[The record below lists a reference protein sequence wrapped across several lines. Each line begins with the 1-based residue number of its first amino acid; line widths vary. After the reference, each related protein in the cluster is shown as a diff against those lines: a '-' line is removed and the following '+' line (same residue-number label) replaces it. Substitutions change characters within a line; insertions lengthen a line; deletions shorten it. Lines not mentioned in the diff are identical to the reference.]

1 MNTVN
6 RSLNGFPGARAALAA
21 LVLMGCA
28 FAGPALAAASNAA
41 EAAAAPQPAVSAPA
55 APGAPAPAPVAP
67 PSAPPPSVA
76 ANLAADQATLAQFDN
91 QAPTVSNDARL
102 AAMGARAAQI
112 EAEARADLV
121 APAAQE
127 ASLDKQIAK
136 IVPRGRRKPTA
147 AQQAKEAPLLAERA
161 AAANQAAQAETVA
174 VAARDAFSLIAERRR
189 EGFSARVLTRSE
201 SPLSPDFW
209 SALVGA
215 AGSDGQ
221 RFMAMTDEAV
231 STAAD
236 APEPRGMIGLT
247 LGLLLAAALVV
258 PLRIWLR
265 RLGRRKTGKIHPGFG
280 KTGAALWVAVVDTA
294 APTLG
299 VVALRIG
306 AEWGGLLSTEANA
319 LAGAAVVAVAWAGG
333 ILALGRVLATE
344 ADTARRLLP
353 LDDSD
358 ARRLRAP
365 LAIVALVTGTGF
377 MLTRLNYVVGA
388 SVAATI
394 AANCLLSLAY
404 AAAAALILV
413 SFGRGRGSSPES
425 AAEAAADRAR
435 APAWTLISLIL
446 SGAILVTLC
455 AVFAGYSTLAALT
468 SGQIFW
474 LSLIAAAA
482 YLVMRFVDDFATA
495 TFSPQGWASRSLFV
509 IFRFRRSTIAQAG
522 ALVSAALQLL
532 VLVGALSLAL
542 TPFGRGGDLLFAN
555 LNDLGS
561 PIHFGSVTI
570 SPFAVA
576 AGLGAFVIGMG
587 LTRGVQG
594 WVVRRYL
601 PVTDWDAGVRNSVT
615 TGVGYLGVGIALLCA
630 LGATGL
636 GFSQIALVASALSVG
651 IGFGLQNVVQN
662 FVSGVILLVERPVK
676 VGDWVSIDGVE
687 GGIRR
692 IRVRATEL
700 ELSDHSTV
708 ILPNSDLI
716 TKPVRNKTLGGRY
729 AGVTLRLSI
738 NKVGD
743 AAKARELLLEIARG
757 KSTQAKG
764 LNAWVNI
771 DSMAASGA
779 ANLTCGFYIED
790 PRAAGKA
797 RSDSYFEIIDVLG
810 RAEIGFAGPI
820 DPA

>member
-6 RSLNGFPGARAALAA
+6 RSLSGLFGARAALAA
-21 LVLMGCA
+21 LVVACCA
-28 FAGPALAAASNAA
+28 LAGPTP
-41 EAAAAPQPAVSAPA
+41 AAPTNAVAVAPA
-55 APGAPAPAPVAP
+55 APP
-67 PSAPPPSVA
+67 PLPAPPPA
-76 ANLAADQATLAQFDN
+76 ARADLAADQQALAQLAN
-91 QAPTVSNDARL
+91 QAATTSNDARL
-102 AAMGARAAQI
+102 SAMGTQAARIEADARAAM
-112 EAEARADLV
+112 AG
-121 APAAQE
+121 PAAQF
-127 ASLDKQIAK
+127 ASLDAQIAR
-136 IVPRGRRKPTA
+136 IVPRGRRKPSLA
-147 AQQAKEAPLLAERA
+147 EQAKEAPLLALRS
-161 AAANQAAQAETVA
+161 AAANQEAQARAVA
-174 VAARDAFSLIAERRR
+174 VAARDTFSLIAERRR

-209 SALVGA
+209 NALVGA

-221 RFMAMTDEAV
+221 RIAQMTDEAV
-231 STAAD
+231 DTAMGA
-236 APEPRGMIGLT
+236 AEPRAAIGLVS
-247 LGLLLAAALVV
+247 GLLIAAALLV
-258 PLRIWLR
+258 PLRLR
-265 RLGRRKTGKIHPGFG
+265 MRRQGRRKSGKTRPSFG
-280 KTGAALWVAVVDTA
+280 KTGAALWVAMVDTA
-294 APTLG
+294 APTLA
-299 VVALRIG
+299 VVALRTG
-306 AEWGGLLSTEANA
+306 AQWGGLLSKEANA
-319 LAGAAVVAVAWAGG
+319 LAGAAVAAVAWAGG

-344 ADTARRLLP
+344 ADAHRRLLP
-353 LDDSD
+353 LDDAD

-365 LAIVALVTGTGF
+365 LVIVAVVTGTGF

-388 SVAATI
+388 SVASTI

-404 AAAAALILV
+404 VAAAALILV
-413 SFGRGRGSSPES
+413 SFGRGRGPAPDS

-455 AVFAGYSTLAALT
+455 AVFAGYTTLAALT

-474 LSLIAAAA
+474 FSLIAAAA
-482 YLVMRFVDDFATA
+482 YLVMRFVDDFAAA

-509 IFRFRRSTIAQAG
+509 LFRFRRSTIAQAG
-522 ALVSAALQLL
+522 ALVSAALQLI

-555 LNDLGS
+555 LNQLGG
-561 PIHFGSVTI
+561 PIRFGSVTI
-570 SPFAVA
+570 SPVA
-576 AGLGAFVIGMG
+576 IGAGVATFVIGMG
-587 LTRGVQG
+587 LARAVQG
-594 WVVRRYL
+594 WIVRRYL

-676 VGDWVSIDGVE
+676 VGDWVNIDSVE

-692 IRVRATEL
+692 IRVRATEIGMA
-700 ELSDHSTV
+700 DGSTV
-708 ILPNSDLI
+708 IVPNSDLI

-738 NKVGD
+738 SNVGD
-743 AAKARELLLEIARG
+743 VAKARELLLEIVRG
-757 KSTQAKG
+757 KSAQAGDLKP
-764 LNAWVNI
+764 WVSI
-771 DSMAASGA
+771 DSLAAGGA
-779 ANLTCGFYIED
+779 VNLACGFYIED
-790 PRAAGKA
+790 PRGAGKA
-797 RSDSYFEIIDVLG
+797 RSDTYSEIIDVLG
-810 RAEIGFAGPI
+810 RGKIAFAGPV